1 MYHSSVENTITYTSE
16 DLVLFKESPFAAWME
31 RLTLENPGHGI
42 LPDAG
47 SLPPGNSMLR
57 QDDVAATLRSEARK
71 VVLVDWEES
80 EPLRRSSTL
89 FAMREGAD
97 FIVNGQLAVGP
108 LAGSSNLLMKTSG
121 YSELGDYLYVPCDT
135 QGKTNL
141 HSAFRLCFIADLLHS
156 LQGVLPPRMLI
167 IRGGADLLPL
177 QTEDHIYHYR
187 AVKQRF
193 MEAQRS
199 FRKHRMPDPSL
210 SAHFGRWSD
219 CANEVLKQRALQPA
233 DAAEAVQEDMDYA
246 APERGALRE
255 APPLQA
261 LVTSALGGASGA
273 AYDLDR
279 TQTLAAGAP
288 LEDLSFIG
296 RSARQSRPT
305 PELERR
311 RRQAASPALG
321 DPEYA
326 VAGDTR
332 RSDSHPLNP
341 PGFSFGRTDKAAAE
355 PAESGQPARASIIPV
370 HTPLRAPR
378 SAVDRDDDSTDR
390 FTPVLFS
397 ASLNTRDA
405 LDE

>member
-1 MYHSSVENTITYTSE
+1 MYHYSADSTITYTSE

-47 SLPPGNSMLR
+47 STPPDNSMLR
-57 QDDVAATLRSEARK
+57 QDNVAAMLRSQGRK

-80 EPLRRSSTL
+80 EPVRRSATL
-89 FAMREGAD
+89 AAMREGAD

-108 LAGSSNLLMKTSG
+108 LAGSSNLLMKTGG

-167 IRGGADLLPL
+167 IRGGADLLPM

-233 DAAEAVQEDMDYA
+233 A
-246 APERGALRE
+246 
-255 APPLQA
+255 
-261 LVTSALGGASGA
+261 
-273 AYDLDR
+273 
-279 TQTLAAGAP
+279 
-288 LEDLSFIG
+288 EDLSFIG
-296 RSARQSRPT
+296 RATRAATPGPT
-305 PELERR
+305 VERR
-311 RRQAASPALG
+311 RRQAPPPALG
-321 DPEYA
+321 EPLAA
-326 VAGDTR
+326 VAGDSR
-332 RSDSHPLNP
+332 RSDSHPLNS
-341 PGFSFGRTDKAAAE
+341 PGFSFGRTAKAGAQ
-355 PAESGQPARASIIPV
+355 PAESAEFVPV
-370 HTPLRAPR
+370 AIAPLRTLPQR
-378 SAVDRDDDSTDR
+378 SPSTVDHDDDSADR
-390 FTPVLFS
+390 FTPVPFS
-397 ASLNTRDA
+397 ARLNTRDA
-405 LDE
+405 LNE

>member
-1 MYHSSVENTITYTSE
+1 MYRYSVDSTITYTSE

-47 SLPPGNSMLR
+47 STPPGNNMLR
-57 QDDVAATLRSEARK
+57 QDDVAAMLRSEGRK

-80 EPLRRSSTL
+80 EPLRRSATL
-89 FAMREGAD
+89 AAMREGAD

-121 YSELGDYLYVPCDT
+121 YSELGDFLYVPCDT

-141 HSAFRLCFIADLLHS
+141 HSAFRLCFLADLLHS

-193 MEAQRS
+193 MEAQRN
-199 FRKHRMPDPSL
+199 FRKHKMPDPSL

-219 CANEVLKQRALQPA
+219 CANEVLKQRALHP
-233 DAAEAVQEDMDYA
+233 DSAAEAVPEAVSQP
-246 APERGALRE
+246 APEPAEL
-255 APPLQA
+255 PQTQPLQA
-261 LVTSALGGASGA
+261 LATSVRAGAVGAA

-279 TQTLAAGAP
+279 VQTSAGVA

-296 RSARQSRPT
+296 SASHRAA
-305 PELERR
+305 PEPAVERR
-311 RRQAASPALG
+311 RRRPPPPALG
-321 DPEYA
+321 DPEPA
-326 VAGDTR
+326 AARNFRPG
-332 RSDSHPLNP
+332 DSHPLNP
-341 PGFSFGRTDKAAAE
+341 PGFSFGSRAPAVAE
-355 PAESGQPARASIIPV
+355 PQVPTRSSPGPAG
-370 HTPLRAPR
+370 T
-378 SAVDRDDDSTDR
+378 AVDRDDDSAER
-390 FTPVLFS
+390 FTAVPFS

-405 LDE
+405 LDD

>member
-1 MYHSSVENTITYTSE
+1 MYHYSVDSTTTYTSE

-42 LPDAG
+42 LPDAD
-47 SLPPGNSMLR
+47 STPPGNSMLR
-57 QDDVAATLRSEARK
+57 QDDVAAMLRSEGRK

-80 EPLRRSSTL
+80 EPVRRGTTL
-89 FAMREGAD
+89 LAMREGTD

-121 YSELGDYLYVPCDT
+121 YSELGDYIYVPCDT

-156 LQGVLPPRMLI
+156 MQGVLPPRMLI

-193 MEAQRS
+193 METQRS

-210 SAHFGRWSD
+210 SSHFGRWSD

-233 DAAEAVQEDMDYA
+233 DAAEAVQEDVDCE
-246 APERGALRE
+246 APERAQLRE

-261 LVTSALGGASGA
+261 LVTSARGGASGV

-279 TQTLAAGAP
+279 TQTFVAGAP
-288 LEDLSFIG
+288 PENLSFTG
-296 RSARQSRPT
+296 RSARQTQPS
-305 PELERR
+305 PEVERR
-311 RRQAASPALG
+311 RRQAPPPTLG
-321 DPEYA
+321 EPEPT
-326 VAGDTR
+326 VAGDAR

-341 PGFSFGRTDKAAAE
+341 PGFSFGRSAQAAAE
-355 PAESGQPARASIIPV
+355 PAESGQPASASITPV

-378 SAVDRDDDSTDR
+378 SSVDRDDDSTDR

>member
-1 MYHSSVENTITYTSE
+1 MYHYSVDSTTTYTSE

-47 SLPPGNSMLR
+47 STPPGNSMLR
-57 QDDVAATLRSEARK
+57 QDDVAAMLRSEGRK
-71 VVLVDWEES
+71 VVLVDWEET
-80 EPLRRSSTL
+80 EPVRRSATL
-89 FAMREGAD
+89 AAMREGAD

-193 MEAQRS
+193 MAAQRS

-219 CANEVLKQRALQPA
+219 CANEVLKQRALEPEG
-233 DAAEAVQEDMDYA
+233 AAEAEQEQLDHA
-246 APERGALRE
+246 APECAALRE
-255 APPLQA
+255 IPPLQA
-261 LVTSALGGASGA
+261 PVTSG
-273 AYDLDR
+273 
-279 TQTLAAGAP
+279 LAV
-288 LEDLSFIG
+288 
-296 RSARQSRPT
+296 
-305 PELERR
+305 ERR
-311 RRQAASPALG
+311 RRQAPPPALG
-321 DPEYA
+321 EPEPPF
-326 VAGDTR
+326 AGDTR
-332 RSDSHPLNP
+332 CDDEHPLNP
-341 PGFSFGRTDKAAAE
+341 PGFSFRKPAQAMAE
-355 PAESGQPARASIIPV
+355 PAPHVAPVRGSIAPLQPPS
-370 HTPLRAPR
+370 RAPR
-378 SAVDRDDDSTDR
+378 DAIDRDDDSADR
-390 FTPVLFS
+390 FTPVPFS
-397 ASLNTRDA
+397 ASLNTRDS

>member
-1 MYHSSVENTITYTSE
+1 MYRYSVDSTITYTSE

-47 SLPPGNSMLR
+47 STPPGNNMLR
-57 QDDVAATLRSEARK
+57 QDDVAAMLRSEGRK

-80 EPLRRSSTL
+80 EPLRRSATL
-89 FAMREGAD
+89 AAMREGVD

-141 HSAFRLCFIADLLHS
+141 HSAFRLCFLADLLHS

-193 MEAQRS
+193 MEAQRN

-219 CANEVLKQRALQPA
+219 CANEVLKQRALHPDSAAEPAPEEVSQPA
-233 DAAEAVQEDMDYA
+233 PELAEQPQAQSLA
-246 APERGALRE
+246 TSFRRTGA
-255 APPLQA
+255 
-261 LVTSALGGASGA
+261 GGVV
-273 AYDLDR
+273 YDLDR
-279 TQTLAAGAP
+279 VETSAGVA

-296 RSARQSRPT
+296 STSAHRASPT
-305 PELERR
+305 PAVERR
-311 RRQAASPALG
+311 RRQPPPPALG
-321 DPEYA
+321 DPEPA
-326 VAGDTR
+326 AALKA
-332 RSDSHPLNP
+332 RSGDSHPLNP
-341 PGFSFGRTDKAAAE
+341 PGFSFGVRTPAAVE
-355 PAESGQPARASIIPV
+355 PQA
-370 HTPLRAPR
+370 TLRSPPDVTGA
-378 SAVDRDDDSTDR
+378 AVDRDDDSSDR
-390 FTPVLFS
+390 FTAVPFS

-405 LDE
+405 LDD

>member
-1 MYHSSVENTITYTSE
+1 MYHSSDEDTITYTSE

-42 LPDAG
+42 LSDAG
-47 SLPPGNSMLR
+47 SAPPGNSMLR
-57 QDDVAATLRSEARK
+57 QDDVAATLRSETRK

-80 EPLRRSSTL
+80 EPLRRSETL

-167 IRGGADLLPL
+167 ICGGADLLPL

-219 CANEVLKQRALQPA
+219 CANEVLKQRALEPA
-233 DAAEAVQEDMDYA
+233 
-246 APERGALRE
+246 P
-255 APPLQA
+255 
-261 LVTSALGGASGA
+261 
-273 AYDLDR
+273 
-279 TQTLAAGAP
+279 
-288 LEDLSFIG
+288 EDLSPIG
-296 RSARQSRPT
+296 RSARQAQPA

-332 RSDSHPLNP
+332 RSGSHPLSP
-341 PGFSFGRTDKAAAE
+341 PGFSFGKPAPEAAQPTE
-355 PAESGQPARASIIPV
+355 PGRFAQAGIVPVQTPPRA
-370 HTPLRAPR
+370 LRG
-378 SAVDRDDDSTDR
+378 AVDRDDDSDDR

-405 LDE
+405 LDD

>member
-1 MYHSSVENTITYTSE
+1 MYHSSGENTITYTSE
-16 DLVLFKESPFAAWME
+16 DLVLFKESPFASWLE

-47 SLPPGNSMLR
+47 STPPGNSMLR

-80 EPLRRSSTL
+80 EPLRRSATL

-219 CANEVLKQRALQPA
+219 CANEVLKQRALQPEESSGATQGEDHYA
-233 DAAEAVQEDMDYA
+233 DVA
-246 APERGALRE
+246 RE
-255 APPLQA
+255 APPRQA

-296 RSARQSRPT
+296 RSARQTQPA

-311 RRQAASPALG
+311 RRQAAPPALG
-321 DPEYA
+321 EPEPV
-326 VAGDTR
+326 VAGDAR
-332 RSDSHPLNP
+332 RSESHPLNS
-341 PGFSFGRTDKAAAE
+341 PGFSFGRPAQAAAE
-355 PAESGQPARASIIPV
+355 PAESGQAARASIIPV
-370 HTPLRAPR
+370 QAPARAPR

-390 FTPVLFS
+390 FTPVPFS

-405 LDE
+405 LDQ

>member
-1 MYHSSVENTITYTSE
+1 MYRYSVDSTITYTSE

-47 SLPPGNSMLR
+47 SSAPGNSMLR
-57 QDDVAATLRSEARK
+57 QDDVAAMLRSEGRK
-71 VVLVDWEES
+71 VVLVDWEEA
-80 EPLRRSSTL
+80 EPMRRSATL
-89 FAMREGAD
+89 LAMREGAD

-121 YSELGDYLYVPCDT
+121 YSELGDYLYIPCHT
-135 QGKTNL
+135 QGKTSV
-141 HSAFRLCFIADLLHS
+141 HSAFRLCFVADLLHS

-193 MEAQRS
+193 MEAQRN

-219 CANEVLKQRALQPA
+219 CANEVLKQRALQPGE
-233 DAAEAVQEDMDYA
+233 AAGPVQEEADRA
-246 APERGALRE
+246 APAERE
-255 APPLQA
+255 AQWEPAPLQA
-261 LVTSALGGASGA
+261 LATSAGGGAGGA

-279 TQTLAAGAP
+279 IQSSAG
-288 LEDLSFIG
+288 I
-296 RSARQSRPT
+296 ARQELSSSGSAASRQTGP
-305 PELERR
+305 ERR
-311 RRQAASPALG
+311 RRPPPPPAVG
-321 DPEYA
+321 HPEPTP
-326 VAGDTR
+326 VRDTR
-332 RSDSHPLNP
+332 PGDAHPLDP
-341 PGFSFGRTDKAAAE
+341 SGFSFGKPAAAAE
-355 PAESGQPARASIIPV
+355 ELPKPAQPVAVQTLPPA
-370 HTPLRAPR
+370 TAG
-378 SAVDRDDDSTDR
+378 AVDRDDDSADR
-390 FTPVLFS
+390 FTPVPFS

-405 LDE
+405 LDD

>member
-1 MYHSSVENTITYTSE
+1 MYHYSVDSTITYTSE

-47 SLPPGNSMLR
+47 STPPGNSMLR
-57 QDDVAATLRSEARK
+57 QDDVAAMLRSEGRK
-71 VVLVDWEES
+71 VVLVDWEAS
-80 EPLRRSSTL
+80 EPVRRSATL
-89 FAMREGAD
+89 SAMREGAD

-219 CANEVLKQRALQPA
+219 CANEVLKQRALQPE
-233 DAAEAVQEDMDYA
+233 DAVEAEQESLDSA
-246 APERGALRE
+246 APERDALRQ

-261 LVTSALGGASGA
+261 LVTSAQAGSAAA

-279 TQTLAAGAP
+279 IQTPAVVTP
-288 LEDLSFIG
+288 EDLSFIG
-296 RSARQSRPT
+296 RATRAAT
-305 PELERR
+305 PGPAAERR
-311 RRQAASPALG
+311 RRQAPPPALG
-321 DPEYA
+321 EPEPA
-326 VAGDTR
+326 LAGDSSC
-332 RSDSHPLNP
+332 SDSHPLNP
-341 PGFSFGRTDKAAAE
+341 PGFGFGKPARAAAE
-355 PAESGQPARASIIPV
+355 SAKQVAPVRASIASLQRPS
-370 HTPLRAPR
+370 LAPR
-378 SAVDRDDDSTDR
+378 GAVDRDDDSADR
-390 FTPVLFS
+390 FTPVPFS
-397 ASLNTRDA
+397 ASLNTRDS